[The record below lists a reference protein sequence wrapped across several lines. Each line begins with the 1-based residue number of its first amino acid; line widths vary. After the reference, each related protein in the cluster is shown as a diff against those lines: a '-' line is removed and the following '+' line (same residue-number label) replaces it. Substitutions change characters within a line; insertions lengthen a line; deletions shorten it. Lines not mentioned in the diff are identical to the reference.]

1 MRKALKQKVAYKPIP
16 FKEGNGFLPNMSFR
30 ENGFCSQSILRQLSY
45 GCTFSQLYWI
55 DRSTYEIGINLA

>member
-30 ENGFCSQSILRQLSY
+30 ENGFCSESILRQLSY
-45 GCTFSQLYWI
+45 YWTNTSAYKI
-55 DRSTYEIGINLA
+55 SITLA

>member
-30 ENGFCSQSILRQLSY
+30 ENGFYSESILRQLSY
-45 GCTFSQLYWI
+45 NYIELI
-55 DRSTYEIGINLA
+55 EVHMRLV